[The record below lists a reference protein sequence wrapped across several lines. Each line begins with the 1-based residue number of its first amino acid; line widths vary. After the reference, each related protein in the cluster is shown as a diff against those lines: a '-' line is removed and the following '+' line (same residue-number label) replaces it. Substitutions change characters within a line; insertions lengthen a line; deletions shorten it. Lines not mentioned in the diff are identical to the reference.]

1 MRNLSRNSDFR
12 ELNGKKLV
20 KTNNTLLYLVEW
32 HGMSRNIFRQFDN
45 VLGKKKRLGYQPE
58 A

>member
-45 VLGKKKRLGYQPE
+45 FLGKKGLGYQP
-58 A
+58 

>member
-32 HGMSRNIFRQFDN
+32 NGMSRNIFRQFDN
-45 VLGKKKRLGYQPE
+45 FLGKKRLGYQP
-58 A
+58 